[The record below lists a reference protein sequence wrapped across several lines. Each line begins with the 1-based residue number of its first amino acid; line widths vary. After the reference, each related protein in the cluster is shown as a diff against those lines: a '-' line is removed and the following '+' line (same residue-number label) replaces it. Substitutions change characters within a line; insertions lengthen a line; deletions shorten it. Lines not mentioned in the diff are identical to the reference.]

1 MKTKQTQRGIEYDLE
16 IVSFHNGNKTTTFE
30 VLATVENGSKSFE
43 IEEEHHG
50 NPFTYDDVN
59 EAELDLTEVEQWADA
74 TEISWAVSEIQKK
87 CIMKSVDNKY
97 YAYTVY
103 TNDTFTVSVMV
114 FEKVVGHIGNVVE
127 AYNLKGLEQV
137 NEFLNSN

>member
-1 MKTKQTQRGIEYDLE
+1 MKTQRNIEYDLE

-30 VLATVENGSKSFE
+30 VLATVENGSKTFE
-43 IEEEHHG
+43 IEVDHHG
-50 NPFTYDDVN
+50 QPFTQDDAD

-103 TNDTFTVSVMV
+103 TNDTFTISVMV

-137 NEFLNSN
+137 NEFLNQN